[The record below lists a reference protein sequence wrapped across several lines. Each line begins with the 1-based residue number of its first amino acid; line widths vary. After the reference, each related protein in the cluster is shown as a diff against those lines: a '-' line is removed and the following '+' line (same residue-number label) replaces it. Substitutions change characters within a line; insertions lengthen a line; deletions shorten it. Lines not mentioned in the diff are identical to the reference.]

1 MIKQTLIS
9 TREAENTEQTIDWRA
24 KVEWSKV
31 MIEMVEALA
40 PVLMAALTWAGL
52 KVAALINAKTKNEYL
67 RGVFLRLNDAVLA
80 AVRET
85 EQTIVAELKTAA
97 ADGKL
102 TDLEKLTVKR
112 AALDSVKMHFGPAG
126 IGEIAKTLNLDQDGL
141 ERMIGARVEAAVHDM
156 KLAQTAAA
164 G

>member
-1 MIKQTLIS
+1 M
-9 TREAENTEQTIDWRA
+9 
-24 KVEWSKV
+24 EWSRV
-31 MIEMVEALA
+31 MIEVVEALA

-52 KVAALINAKTKNEYL
+52 KVAGLINAKTKNEYL

-85 EQTIVAELKTAA
+85 EQTIVAQLKTAA

-102 TDLEKLTVKR
+102 TDDEKRDVKR
-112 AALDSVKMHFGPAG
+112 AALDSVKAHFGPSG
-126 IGEIAKTLNLDQDGL
+126 MSDIAKTLDLGEDSL
-141 ERMIGARVEAAVHDM
+141 EKMISARLEAAVHDM

-164 G
+164 A